1 MKKINYI
8 ETEEKLCGSDHGFEF
23 HYRPLTYIQDK
34 YRRGEPVAILL
45 LDGWYRKDSKPIRV
59 LIHPV
64 SSPKLKDM
72 GEKPEVIITEVKEAI
87 EHFLRVRPKLDVDQ
101 FHINEHVTE
110 HVTIWVNG

>member
-8 ETEEKLCGSDHGFEF
+8 ETEVKLCGGTHGFEF
-23 HYRPLTYIQDK
+23 HYRPLTYIPDK
-34 YRRGEPVAILL
+34 YNRGEPVAILL
-45 LDGWYRKDSKPIRV
+45 LDGWYNYKSKPILVR
-59 LIHPV
+59 IHPV

-87 EHFLRVRPKLDVDQ
+87 EHFLRVRPEVDVDE
-101 FHINEHVTE
+101 FHINKHVTE